1 MITFRNLKSMAL
13 LFAVI
18 LCASLLSLQPSRA
31 QDLSAVE
38 KIYADLAKLPQDE
51 RMKRIEEGARREGKF
66 TLAHTLRG
74 DLGNGHIDLFR
85 KRYPFLKVEATSDIG
100 SQDAAERLYAEET
113 SGRHLTDVIGISV
126 ADGVEILRKN
136 YVARYPTPAAA
147 KINANL
153 RKANDPD
160 GRWLLFFWSEHAMS
174 YNSNM
179 VPADK
184 APKDWFDLCNPFFK
198 GNVSFDPAE
207 VRFITGIYNIMGE
220 EKAIKWFECIGA
232 NNPII
237 QRGHTQ
243 RIELMLAGDHMVQ
256 GDNYLYHGLSMK
268 RKNPSAPYAI
278 VLDTPIIA
286 GMGASFVNRN
296 APNPHAAA
304 LWMEW
309 SVTDE
314 SQSYLSAQLRGPV
327 TLPHPYLPDTVKL
340 VENIDPPKEVAD
352 RLMAAWMKLVEK
364 KR

>member
-1 MITFRNLKSMAL
+1 
-13 LFAVI
+13 
-18 LCASLLSLQPSRA
+18 
-31 QDLSAVE
+31 
-38 KIYADLAKLPQDE
+38 
-51 RMKRIEEGARREGKF
+51 
-66 TLAHTLRG
+66 
-74 DLGNGHIDLFR
+74 
-85 KRYPFLKVEATSDIG
+85 
-100 SQDAAERLYAEET
+100 
-113 SGRHLTDVIGISV
+113 
-126 ADGVEILRKN
+126 
-136 YVARYPTPAAA
+136 
-147 KINANL
+147 
-153 RKANDPD
+153 
-160 GRWLLFFWSEHAMS
+160 
-174 YNSNM
+174 
-179 VPADK
+179 
-184 APKDWFDLCNPFFK
+184 
-198 GNVSFDPAE
+198 
-207 VRFITGIYNIMGE
+207 
-220 EKAIKWFECIGA
+220 
-232 NNPII
+232 
-237 QRGHTQ
+237 
-243 RIELMLAGDHMVQ
+243 MVQ